1 MGSPV
6 EIKGKYSEDLD
17 LFYSVDEMRD
27 VYDFSQDYYSQLCQ
41 IANEV
46 LSEEGDRLTFEGY
59 LMESHMYNYLSE
71 EVKARD
77 ILYYVCAL
85 DESLTDE
92 EQKNFHMNRL

>member
-1 MGSPV
+1 
-6 EIKGKYSEDLD
+6 
-17 LFYSVDEMRD
+17 MRD

-71 EVKARD
+71 EVARD